1 MDIETPLLLKTREP
15 SRLIRPAG
23 LLWPFELYFESLH
36 SNLEAIHGLDG
47 GLSAVGIIKADKS
60 CQIEMQFSTIYSTGA
75 YIRVV
80 HKSKNVC

>member
-1 MDIETPLLLKTREP
+1 MDIETLLLLKTREP

-60 CQIEMQFSTIYSTGA
+60 CENE
-75 YIRVV
+75 RE
-80 HKSKNVC
+80 KSHIV